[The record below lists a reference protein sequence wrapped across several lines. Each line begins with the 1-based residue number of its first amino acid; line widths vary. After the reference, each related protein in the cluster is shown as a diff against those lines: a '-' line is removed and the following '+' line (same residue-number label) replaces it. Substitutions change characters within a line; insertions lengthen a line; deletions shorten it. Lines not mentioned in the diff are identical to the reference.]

1 MSYHIDIMRYIAWY
15 RIKISQTYSRYWYRY
30 IPKISHDI
38 SRILDTI
45 PNTTSKQFR
54 THTWG
59 YASLPPSSLYT
70 AYTAVVPIFL
80 GFLNAQHPQLAESFY
95 SLSKQSNHM
104 GRINLEPSQATASK
118 HWSPHSIP
126 IRVLVGF
133 GSSGHNDAFF
143 VFPTAAV
150 DNNVYTGTSIQR

>member
-1 MSYHIDIMRYIAWY
+1 MISVSTYLENILDVDIDR
-15 RIKISQTYSRYWYRY
+15 SR
-30 IPKISHDI
+30 KISHDI
-38 SRILDTI
+38 FITLDTI

-118 HWSPHSIP
+118 HWSPHSVP
-126 IRVLVGF
+126 IRVRVRVRVEG
-133 GSSGHNDAFF
+133 GHNH
-143 VFPTAAV
+143 VFRSSHGGRR
-150 DNNVYTGTSIQR
+150 NVYTGTAIQQ